1 LTREISWGRPSITAT
16 VYNKETQQNK
26 PANLQDA
33 LTYLNEFLAFDG
45 YEIVPH
51 GKGYDVVDKTRG
63 EIVVD
68 VKLEPS
74 HLSHAFIME
83 QIEKCRTKM
92 NQGDYDGAWS
102 KLKVGGGEDVIHS
115 SPEAPQGLAGATFP

>member
-1 LTREISWGRPSITAT
+1 MSSWLSTAT
-16 VYNKETQQNK
+16 KSCRTAK
-26 PANLQDA
+26 A
-33 LTYLNEFLAFDG
+33 TMSS
-45 YEIVPH
+45 
-51 GKGYDVVDKTRG
+51 DKTRG

-92 NQGDYDGAWS
+92 SQGDYDGAITNARS
-102 KLKVGGGEDVIHS
+102 LVEAVLAAIGKEFDPNAPNYDGDVPKLNKRV
-115 SPEAPQGLAGATFP
+115 